1 MSASRL
7 AACLLAL
14 SAGFTL
20 TAQGAESSKNAT
32 LKDLQ
37 KRKVE
42 IRKDSPSDSKSDS
55 NAAKAMDNYRRF
67 LELQKT
73 DPKLQAE
80 AMRRL
85 GDLSLESGEL
95 ERLESEAGRVDL
107 GGAEAIRLY
116 TLLLKAH
123 PDYPRNDQVLYQLA
137 RAYETTGQP
146 EQALATLDQIVRRY
160 PQSGQMAE
168 VHFRRGELLFSAMK
182 YREAEQAYAEVTRRG
197 SGEFYQQGLYKQGW
211 ALFKQNLNDESL
223 PVFAK
228 LLDVK
233 LRDARAAG
241 GFRQP
246 ATLARADREIVDDTL
261 RVMSV
266 MFSYEEGIEPLN
278 KFVDRIG
285 SPPYSAL
292 LYSRLG
298 DLYVEKQRYQDGA
311 AAYRAFVARE
321 PHNEYSPT
329 LSTQAIEAYRKGGF
343 AQLVLDG
350 KREYV
355 ENYNLGTAFWQGR
368 DKSRYPQIVA
378 ELKTHLTDLAAYH
391 HSEAQKHKRAEDY
404 AQAARWYRLQ
414 LASFP
419 QDPESAQINFRL
431 ADVLYE
437 GGQFGAAVDEYER
450 SAYAYPVGPDSA
462 KAGYAALSAYQKQ
475 EALLPEAERAAWHTR
490 FTESGVKFAQ
500 TFPEHPDGN
509 GVLTRATE
517 DLYKAKNLPR
527 AIEVAGILLARN
539 PPATQAQ
546 RRIASSV
553 TGQARFDQGDF
564 AAAEQSWMQAR
575 ELASGDATLQKNLTD
590 QLSVTVYRQAEAK
603 RAAGDS
609 AGAIEDFLR
618 VGRVAPGTAT
628 VETAQYDAAAELIKL
643 KSWPRAIDVLEAFRR
658 DYPKSRQQT
667 DVTQKLAVAYMEAG
681 RSDAAASEFERIA
694 SAKEQTPEVRLEALN
709 IAAEQYEKSGNT
721 AKAITLL
728 ERLVAEFPNPVG
740 ERIETRQ
747 RLADYAAKA
756 GNAERVT
763 YWQREIVKA
772 DGAAGAARTDRTK
785 YLAAKARLA
794 LTTPARDAYQAL
806 KIGAPLKTSLA
817 AKRKAL
823 DVALNGYKEAAAYN
837 VAEVTT
843 QASFEIAELYR
854 QLGADLMASARPK
867 SLKGEELEQYD
878 LLLEEQATPFEEQ
891 AIKLHE
897 ANTQH
902 ARDGIFDDGV
912 KASYGALAKLLPARY
927 GKTEVPPAYHGSLAL
942 PQAAVQPPASAEQ
955 AASAAVPG
963 TAPASPPPAAPVA
976 TPTRSA
982 PPARLEAQLARAVSQ
997 ANGGAAG
1004 DAELEFRQLM
1014 EAAPEFGGAAYDLG
1028 VLLRAQNKFEDAEQ
1042 ALTEATKREP
1052 RSAQA
1057 FTALGLV
1064 QRERGQF
1071 TAAAASYASAL
1082 QADAD
1087 YAPALRNFGIL
1098 KDLYLGDA
1106 AGALPDFE
1114 RYQALTG
1121 EERPVTSWIADVKQR
1136 AGRAREETP
1145 AAPSTQAET
1154 QK

>member
-1 MSASRL
+1 VSARRL
-7 AACLLAL
+7 TVLAL
-14 SAGFTL
+14 IGAGFAL
-20 TAQGAESSKNAT
+20 GAVGAEASKDAT

-42 IRKDSPSDSKSDS
+42 IRKDSPTDS

-67 LELQKT
+67 LDLQKT

-95 ERLESEAGRVDL
+95 ERLEAEAGRVDL

-137 RAYETTGQP
+137 RAYETTGQSV
-146 EQALATLDQIVRRY
+146 QALATLDSIVKRF
-160 PQSGQMAE
+160 PQSREMAE
-168 VHFRRGELLFSAMK
+168 VQFRRGELLFSAMK
-182 YREAEQAYAEVTRRG
+182 YREAELAYAEVTKAGAG
-197 SGEFYQQGLYKQGW
+197 SFYQQGLYKQGW

-233 LRDARAAG
+233 LRDARAAR
-241 GFRQP
+241 GFRAP
-246 ATLARADREIVDDTL
+246 ENLARADREIVDDTL

-266 MFSYEEGIEPLN
+266 MFSYEDGIEPLN

-285 SPPYSAL
+285 SPPYAAL
-292 LYSRLG
+292 LYARLG

-311 AAYRAFVARE
+311 ATYRAFVARE
-321 PHNEYSPT
+321 PNNEYSPT

-355 ENYNLGTAFWQGR
+355 ENYNLGTTFWQGR
-368 DKSRYPQIVA
+368 DKAKYPQIVT

-391 HSEAQKHKRAEDY
+391 HSEAQKHKKPEDY

-414 LASFP
+414 LTSFP

-437 GGQFGAAVDEYER
+437 GGQFGPAVDEYER
-450 SAYAYPVGPDSA
+450 SAYAYPMGPDSA
-462 KAGYAALSAYQKQ
+462 KAAYAALSAYQKQ
-475 EALLPEAERAAWHTR
+475 EALLPEAEKAAWHAR
-490 FTESGVKFAQ
+490 SIESGVKFAQ
-500 TFPEHPDGN
+500 TFPEQPDGN
-509 GVLTRATE
+509 GVLARATE

-527 AIEVAGILLARN
+527 AIEVAGILMARN

-553 TGQARFDQGDF
+553 IGQARFDQGDF
-564 AAAEQSWMQAR
+564 AGAEQSWVQSR
-575 ELASGDATLQKNLTD
+575 ELAAGDATLQRNLTE

-609 AGAIEDFLR
+609 AGAVEDFLR
-618 VGRVAPGTAT
+618 VSRVAPGTAV

-643 KSWPRAIDVLEAFRR
+643 KTWPRAIEVLEAFRR
-658 DYPKSRQQT
+658 DYPKSKQQP

-681 RSDAAASEFERIA
+681 RSDAAAGEFERIA
-694 SAKEQTPEVRLEALN
+694 SNKEQTPELRLEALG
-709 IAAEQYEKSGNT
+709 IAAEQYAKSGNT
-721 AKAITLL
+721 TKAVALL
-728 ERLVAEFPNPVG
+728 ERLVTEFPTPVG

-747 RLADYAAKA
+747 RLLDYAAKA
-756 GNAERVT
+756 GDAERVT

-772 DGAAGAARTDRTK
+772 DGAAGAARTDRTR
-785 YLAAKARLA
+785 YLAAKASLA
-794 LTTPARDAYQAL
+794 LAAPARDVYRSL
-806 KIGAPLKTSLA
+806 KLSAPLKTSLA

-823 DVALNGYKEAAAYN
+823 DAALAGYKAAAAYN
-837 VAEVTT
+837 IAEVTT

-854 QLGADLMASARPK
+854 QLGADLMASERPK
-867 SLKGEELEQYD
+867 KLSADELEQYD

-891 AIKLHE
+891 AIKLHQ
-897 ANTQH
+897 ANTDH
-902 ARDGIFDDGV
+902 AHDGIYDDGV
-912 KASYGALAKLLPARY
+912 KASFAALAKLLPARY
-927 GKTEVPPAYHGSLAL
+927 GKTEAAPTYHSSLAL
-942 PQAAVQPPASAEQ
+942 PQPPAQTQ
-955 AASAAVPG
+955 APVE
-963 TAPASPPPAAPVA
+963 APAAGAPPVAAAAPTAAAPAAPVPA
-976 TPTRSA
+976 
-982 PPARLEAQLARAVSQ
+982 ARLEAQLTRAVTLANSATQ
-997 ANGGAAG
+997 AA

-1014 EAAPEFGGAAYDLG
+1014 EAEPRLGGAAYNLG
-1028 VLLRAQNKFEDAEQ
+1028 VLLRSQGKLEDSEK
-1042 ALTEATKREP
+1042 ALAEATKREP
-1052 RSAQA
+1052 QSAQA
-1057 FTALGLV
+1057 LAALGLV
-1064 QRERGQF
+1064 QRERGEF
-1071 TAAAASYASAL
+1071 AAATQSYSAAL
-1082 QADAD
+1082 QADAS
-1087 YAPALRNFGIL
+1087 YAPAQRNLGVL
-1098 KDLYLGDA
+1098 KDVYLGDA
-1106 AGALPDFE
+1106 AGALENFE

-1136 AGRAREETP
+1136 AGRPREAGAAAPTP
-1145 AAPSTQAET
+1145 AEAGR
-1154 QK
+1154 

>member
-1 MSASRL
+1 MSAPRL
-7 AACLLAL
+7 ATCLVALGAGLAL
-14 SAGFTL
+14 AV
-20 TAQGAESSKNAT
+20 QGAESSKNAT

-42 IRKDSPSDSKSDS
+42 IRKDQPSDS

-67 LELQKT
+67 LDLQKT

-95 ERLESEAGRVDL
+95 ERLEAEAGRVDL

-116 TLLLKAH
+116 TMLLKAH

-160 PQSGQMAE
+160 PQSPQMAE

-233 LRDARAAG
+233 LRDARAAR

-266 MFSYEEGIEPLN
+266 MFSYEDGIDPLN
-278 KFVDRIG
+278 RFVDRIG
-285 SPPYSAL
+285 SPPYAAL

-321 PHNEYSPT
+321 PNNEYSPA

-355 ENYNLGTAFWQGR
+355 ENYNLGTTFWQGR
-368 DKSRYPQIVA
+368 DKAKYPQIVA

-391 HSEAQKHKRAEDY
+391 HSEAQKNKKPEDY

-437 GGQFGAAVDEYER
+437 GGQFGPAVDEYER
-450 SAYAYPVGPDSA
+450 SAYAYPLNADSA
-462 KAGYAALSAYQKQ
+462 KAAYAALSAYQKQ
-475 EALLPEAERAAWHTR
+475 EALLPEAEKAAWHAR
-490 FTESGVKFAQ
+490 AVESGVKFAQ
-500 TFPEHPDGN
+500 TFPDHPDGN
-509 GVLTRATE
+509 GVLARAAE

-564 AAAEQSWMQAR
+564 AGAEQSWMQAR
-575 ELASGDATLQKNLTD
+575 DLAAGDAALQRSLTD

-609 AGAIEDFLR
+609 AGAVEDFLR
-618 VGRVAPGTAT
+618 VARVAPGTAA

-643 KSWPRAIDVLEAFRR
+643 KSWPQAIEVLEGFRR
-658 DYPKSRQQT
+658 DYPKSKQQP
-667 DVTQKLAVAYMEAG
+667 DVTQKLAVAYMESG
-681 RSDAAASEFERIA
+681 RSDAAAGEFERIA
-694 SAKEQTPEVRLEALN
+694 SARDQSPELRLEALN

-728 ERLVAEFPNPVG
+728 ERLVAEFPTPVA

-747 RLADYAAKA
+747 KLADYAARA

-785 YLAAKARLA
+785 YLAAKASLA
-794 LTTPARDAYQAL
+794 LAAPARDSYRAVRL
-806 KIGAPLKTSLA
+806 TAPLKSSLA
-817 AKRKAL
+817 TKRKAL
-823 DVALNGYKEAAAYN
+823 DAALNGYKNAAAYN

-854 QLGADLMASARPK
+854 QLGADLMASERPK
-867 SLKGEELEQYD
+867 RLSADELEQYD

-897 ANTQH
+897 ANTEH
-902 ARDGIFDDGV
+902 ARDGIYDEGV
-912 KASYGALAKLLPARY
+912 KASFGALAKLLPARY
-927 GKTEVPPAYHGSLAL
+927 GKTEVPPGYNASLAL
-942 PQAAVQPPASAEQ
+942 PQVAPEVS
-955 AASAAVPG
+955 AASAQ
-963 TAPASPPPAAPVA
+963 TAPEAASQAAPAPVA
-976 TPTRSA
+976 PLAAPRVA
-982 PPARLEAQLARAVSQ
+982 PPANLEAQLARAVSLV
-997 ANGGAAG
+997 NGGSAA
-1004 DAELEFRQLM
+1004 DAELEFRQLV
-1014 EAAPEFGGAAYDLG
+1014 EAAPQFGGAAYDLG
-1028 VLLRAQNKFEDAEQ
+1028 VLLRSQNKLEDAEK
-1042 ALTEATKREP
+1042 ALAEATKREP

-1057 FTALGLV
+1057 LTALGLV
-1064 QRERGQF
+1064 QRERGEF
-1071 TAAAASYASAL
+1071 PAAMASYTAAL
-1082 QADAD
+1082 QVDAG
-1087 YAPALRNFGIL
+1087 YAPAQRNLGVL
-1098 KDLYLGDA
+1098 KDMYLGDP
-1106 AGALPDFE
+1106 AGALENFE

-1121 EERPVTSWIADVKQR
+1121 EERPVTSWIADLKQR
-1136 AGRAREETP
+1136 AGRRDTAP
-1145 AAPSTQAET
+1145 AAAQPEAPQ
-1154 QK
+1154 